1 MKQQNSNIENFPNS
15 LTLVPHGT
23 SGFEFHFSMPGG
35 EKWKIKKRQIKLRKS
50 LQKRKN

>member
-1 MKQQNSNIENFPNS
+1 MEQQNSNNIENLENS

-35 EKWKIKKRQIKLRKS
+35 EK
-50 LQKRKN
+50 